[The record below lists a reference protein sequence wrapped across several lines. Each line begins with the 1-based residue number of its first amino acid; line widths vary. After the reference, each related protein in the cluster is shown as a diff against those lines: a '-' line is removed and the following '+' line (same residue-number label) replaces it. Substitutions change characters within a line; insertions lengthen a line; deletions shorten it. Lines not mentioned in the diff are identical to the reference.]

1 MIRCRPA
8 TLALAAVAMLAATT
22 TAQAACIDDTL
33 AHAARL
39 HEFEMMTMNASLRC
53 SLQGIDWR
61 GHYEAMVTAHQAR
74 FDGAAQALQAFFAGG
89 GPVDPRHGG
98 AWDRYAT
105 LIANRYGGGSTTPEA
120 CRAFDAVVVEVTRA
134 APDDRTLLT
143 VARAMVEH
151 PLLERAT
158 CAQ

>member
-1 MIRCRPA
+1 MTVRA
-8 TLALAAVAMLAATT
+8 ALLALAACAGLTAN

-61 GHYEAMVTAHQAR
+61 SDYDAMVSAHQAR
-74 FDGAAQALQAFFAGG
+74 FDGAAQALQRYFAGG
-89 GPVDPRHGG
+89 AQVDAHHGG

-105 LIANRYGGGSTTPEA
+105 LIANRYGGGTTTPDA
-120 CRAFDAVVVEVTRA
+120 CRAFAAVVVEVARA
-134 APDDRTLLT
+134 SADDRTLGA